1 MEAEAEQLFGKQLLR
16 KLFVPLLIAVLAYAA
31 LLLHGDV
38 GGVVTALRQTPMT
51 TLSGAVVL
59 SLGSFLLRGVRWHL
73 YLRTANISVPIL
85 ESAMVFLA
93 GLGMS
98 ITPGKVGEL
107 LKSMLLKEHRDVP
120 IAESAPIIIAE
131 RLMDLGALVTLGAMG
146 FAWLHSPAASVLV
159 GVLGFAGFFAIG
171 KSQSLA
177 HAAVGILTRVPRV
190 ARYKEKLLTAHRSL
204 FGLWK
209 TGTFIL
215 SWTLSL
221 AAWGMQVLI
230 VVLLATGFPPS
241 SVSIPHALVAYTA
254 PLLAGTLALLPGG
267 LGLTEASMAGTLQAL
282 SGLTDTV
289 AATLTILVRGVTFWL
304 AVLIGFAA
312 LGVWRA
318 KTAPQLAENAEK

>member
-1 MEAEAEQLFGKQLLR
+1 MEAESEQLFGKQLLR

-38 GGVVTALRQTPMT
+38 GGVVRALRETPMV
-51 TLSGAVVL
+51 TLSGAVAL
-59 SLGSFLLRGVRWHL
+59 SLASFLLRGVRWHL
-73 YLRTANISVPIL
+73 YLRTSKIHVPVV

-131 RLMDLGALVTLGAMG
+131 RVMDLGALVTLGAMG
-146 FAWLHSPAASVLV
+146 FAWLYGAAASALV
-159 GVLGFAGFFAIG
+159 GVLGLVGFFAIG

-177 HAAVGILTRVPRV
+177 HAAVGILTRIPRV
-190 ARYKEKLLTAHRSL
+190 ARYREKLLTAHRSL
-204 FGLWK
+204 FELWK
-209 TGTFIL
+209 TGTFL
-215 SWTLSL
+215 ASWVLSL
-221 AAWGMQVLI
+221 GAWGLQALI

-241 SVSIPHALVAYTA
+241 SVSVPHALIAYSA

-312 LGVWRA
+312 LAAWRA
-318 KTAPQLAENAEK
+318 KKAPQLAQNAEK